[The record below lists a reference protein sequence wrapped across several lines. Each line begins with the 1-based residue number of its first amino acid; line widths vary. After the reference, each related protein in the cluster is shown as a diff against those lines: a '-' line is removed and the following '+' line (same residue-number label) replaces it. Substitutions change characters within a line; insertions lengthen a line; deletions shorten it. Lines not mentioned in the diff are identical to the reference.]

1 MYLKGSKWNMKRR
14 TRKGS
19 SPFRIF
25 MLLVLI
31 AGAIYLDRMIIP
43 KAPAL
48 FSPTATP
55 TSNPESYLNEAR
67 QFFIDGKLIQ
77 AVDSYKKAIAA
88 NPRDQSIYTELA
100 RLQVWSGDYDGA
112 LENAERSLVG
122 NEEYALGFAV
132 RGWVLNFQ
140 GNYVDALVSLRRAL
154 ELEPNNVLAH
164 AYLAETL
171 INNGDYGDVDKAAAE
186 SKTAMDLDP
195 NLLESIRARAY
206 VLFNTGNY
214 QDALELYKRAIELN
228 RYIPDL
234 YLNLGYCYKFTMDL
248 DAENANR
255 AADAFLQANSLN
267 PQSSVPDTELA
278 WLYLS
283 LGEYARAV
291 QYAENAVKDSPT
303 DSRRYGDLGIM
314 YYKNQD
320 FNQAI
325 TWLKFAVNGGTT
337 DDGQQVPPLVLDY
350 KSSKFYTYYGL
361 ALALVEPNRCAEAV
375 PVFQAMLNSVP
386 DDETAVINAQ
396 YGLDKCSGAPEP
408 TDEPADGSQ
417 P

>member
-1 MYLKGSKWNMKRR
+1 
-14 TRKGS
+14 
-19 SPFRIF
+19 
-25 MLLVLI
+25 MLLALI
-31 AGAIYLDRMIIP
+31 AGAIYLDQLIIP

-48 FSPTATP
+48 FAPTATP
-55 TSNPESYLNEAR
+55 TTNPESHLNEAR
-67 QFFIDGKLIQ
+67 QFFTDGKLIQ

-88 NPRDQSIYTELA
+88 NPTDQTIYTELA
-100 RLQVWSGDYDGA
+100 RLQVWSGDFESA

-122 NEEYALGFAV
+122 NEDYALGHAV

-140 GNYVDALVSLRRAL
+140 EDYVDALVSLRRAL
-154 ELEPNNVLAH
+154 ELDPNNVLAH
-164 AYLAETL
+164 AYLAEAL
-171 INNGDYGDVDKAAAE
+171 INNGDYGDVDKASAE

-195 NLLESIRARAY
+195 NLLETIRARAY

-214 QDALELYKRAIELN
+214 QEALELYKRAIELN

-234 YLNLGYCYKFTMDL
+234 YLNLGYCYKFSMDL

-314 YYKNQD
+314 YYKNKD
-320 FNQAI
+320 YNQAI

-337 DDGQQVPPLVLDY
+337 DDGQQAPPLVLDY
-350 KSSKFYTYYGL
+350 KNSKFYTYYGL

-396 YGLDKCSGAPEP
+396 YGLDQCSSAPEEEA
-408 TDEPADGSQ
+408 TAEQEADSEP
-417 P
+417 